1 MINRD
6 ILFKSEREKISRV
19 RRAIIP
25 HQIYSKDKEKIVAL
39 ANASDSILFQ
49 ATTVFPFTEKGKSN
63 SFCYNSRM
71 SIERGNGSGS
81 LDDMEPT
88 VIGENINLPV
98 GEVVIQM
105 RQEDAL
111 EVFADQ
117 DLIQNHPHLGKAVN
131 TFHEAGQEVWGQF
144 NAHKGGIVLTA
155 VGIAGVVGIGILI
168 RRRKTD
174 KNPSHSS

>member
-1 MINRD
+1 
-6 ILFKSEREKISRV
+6 
-19 RRAIIP
+19 
-25 HQIYSKDKEKIVAL
+25 
-39 ANASDSILFQ
+39 
-49 ATTVFPFTEKGKSN
+49 
-63 SFCYNSRM
+63 M